1 VATDTSAGG
10 GLARDIGACC
20 ARIGAKM
27 PAWSPRRGARCGAGA
42 AEVRAVRVAGASVDL
57 PLCRMHLK
65 KLLESDDQG
74 TLARCWSPEP
84 PADAP

>member
-1 VATDTSAGG
+1 MATDTAAGG
-10 GLARDIGACC
+10 GLAPDIGACC
-20 ARIGAKM
+20 ARIGEK

-42 AEVRAVRVAGASVDL
+42 SEVRAVRVAGASVEL

-65 KLLESDDQG
+65 KLLESGDQA

-84 PADAP
+84 TADAP